1 MAWGAGVGVALGFWV
16 GAIVGVADG
25 ALVAVDVSGAVV
37 VGAVVSVCVAG
48 IVAVAGDVVG
58 GDAVG
63 GAVGGRVVGWTAG
76 CGCVAVGASVLVA
89 AGLPPQAAIH
99 SSIASI
105 IVKRMV
111 FREGRDFIVAP
122 PFESMTIT
130 PVIISRFW
138 RNAVSS
144 YQHA

>member
-1 MAWGAGVGVALGFWV
+1 MAWGAGVGVALGLWV

-25 ALVAVDVSGAVV
+25 ALVAVAV
-37 VGAVVSVCVAG
+37 GDAVAVAGGIAVCVGG

-58 GDAVG
+58 SNAVG
-63 GAVGGRVVGWTAG
+63 SAGGGRDVGWTPG

-105 IVKRMV
+105 SVKRMV
-111 FREGRDFIVAP
+111 FRKGRNFIVAP
-122 PFESMTIT
+122 TFASMTIA
-130 PVIISRFW
+130 PVIISRF
-138 RNAVSS
+138 
-144 YQHA
+144 